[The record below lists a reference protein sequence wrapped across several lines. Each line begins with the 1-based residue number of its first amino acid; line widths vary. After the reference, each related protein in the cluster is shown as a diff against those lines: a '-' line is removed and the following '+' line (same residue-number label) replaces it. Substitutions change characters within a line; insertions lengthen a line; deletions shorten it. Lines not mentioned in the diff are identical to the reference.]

1 MSNCLQL
8 YNFNATFVGMYV
20 VKNHTKSRYRKAT
33 YSLFIEILHKA
44 KSTFA
49 WSPRY
54 FTIQKKKPSL
64 YLQGNFYKGLTVSVS
79 HFRVPG

>member
-8 YNFNATFVGMYV
+8 YNFNATFVDMYV

-54 FTIQKKKPSL
+54 FTIQKESL
-64 YLQGNFYKGLTVSVS
+64 AFTCKITSIKD
-79 HFRVPG
+79 